1 MRGGEEAGQKEK
13 IGDDGGRM
21 RGDEGGEEA
30 GQEEKIGEDGRKR
43 RGDGEE
49 RE

>member
-1 MRGGEEAGQKEK
+1 
-13 IGDDGGRM
+13 M